1 MARSARKRICIRFR
15 TFTIIWLP
23 TFSSMHTR
31 YSGLLIDN
39 CASLQEITV
48 ACWLSSTWNAA
59 WAFTW
64 CSPTFRQFW
73 LSSFP
78 GCPFGWM
85 LIRWPDGQPWAWLL
99 CWRFPAK
106 HQVHRTL
113 SKRDSRK
120 MMRLTYNWFLNG
132 STTPFSFLQTCR
144 RKFPWCPTLK

>member
-1 MARSARKRICIRFR
+1 MWHASLAKDYLCIRFR
-15 TFTIIWLP
+15 TLPIIWLSI
-23 TFSSMHTR
+23 FSSMRR

-106 HQVHRTL
+106 HQVHTGLYQKGTL
-113 SKRDSRK
+113 GKWCGWPTIDFWMVQQLLSLFYRRAG
-120 MMRLTYNWFLNG
+120 G
-132 STTPFSFLQTCR
+132 SSPGVLR
-144 RKFPWCPTLK
+144 